1 MAILNCGGIKNLK
14 CTIKNNVSMQ
24 TKLILA
30 SLIAA
35 GSLLSGACK
44 KQNMPEALQVQQPK
58 QYSEEYY
65 ANLRAYKKTSHQV
78 FYGWFAAYGNKEG
91 VVAEYKKSASYG
103 EHIAGLPDSL
113 DFCSLWSGIPSL
125 KENDSLTT

>member
-1 MAILNCGGIKNLK
+1 
-14 CTIKNNVSMQ
+14 MQ
-24 TKLILA
+24 TKGILA
-30 SLIAA
+30 TLITA
-35 GSLLSGACK
+35 GSLFFGACK

-58 QYSEEYY
+58 QYSDEYY
-65 ANLRAYKKTSHQV
+65 ANLRAYKKTNHQV

-125 KENDSLTT
+125 KENDSLSTYNPIAYTELRRAKEVKGI